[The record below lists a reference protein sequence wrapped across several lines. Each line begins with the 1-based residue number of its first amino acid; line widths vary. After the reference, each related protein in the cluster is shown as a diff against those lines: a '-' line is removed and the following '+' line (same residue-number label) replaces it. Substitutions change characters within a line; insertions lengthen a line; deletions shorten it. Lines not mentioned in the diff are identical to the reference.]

1 VAMVGACYGRWWL
14 GGVLSVERGYGGVL
28 TFGGPLSSLTS
39 QPSSLLLWTATMAYV
54 ATIRCHGV
62 ELAAARLLLW

>member
-1 VAMVGACYGRWWL
+1 MVGACYGRWWL

-39 QPSSLLLWTATMAYV
+39 QPSSFIVVV
-54 ATIRCHGV
+54 AAVDGDDGV
-62 ELAAARLLLW
+62 RRHHQMSRH

>member
-1 VAMVGACYGRWWL
+1 MVGVCYGRQWL

-39 QPSSLLLWTATMAYV
+39 QPSLLLLWTAMMAYI
-54 ATIRCHGV
+54 ATIRHHGV
-62 ELAAARLLLW
+62 ELAAAHLLLW

>member
-1 VAMVGACYGRWWL
+1 MAMVGVCYGRRWL

-39 QPSSLLLWTATMAYV
+39 QPSSFVVVV
-54 ATIRCHGV
+54 AAVDGDDGIHCHHQMSRC
-62 ELAAARLLLW
+62 

>member
-1 VAMVGACYGRWWL
+1 MVGACYGQRWL

-39 QPSSLLLWTATMAYV
+39 QPSLFVVVV
-54 ATIRCHGV
+54 AAVDGDDGV
-62 ELAAARLLLW
+62 HRHHQTSRR

>member
-1 VAMVGACYGRWWL
+1 VAMVGACYGQWWL

-39 QPSSLLLWTATMAYV
+39 QPSLFVVIIAAVDSDN
-54 ATIRCHGV
+54 GV
-62 ELAAARLLLW
+62 RHHHQTSWH